1 MLVSERAIGSDQS
14 KQFVMVV
21 GEGNRAEYREVSLGM
36 SVEGERIVTRGL
48 QPGERVIVNGLQR
61 VRPGTLLAPNQIE
74 PTALTTTQART
85 ASRG

>member
-1 MLVSERAIGSDQS
+1 MSERAIGSDQS

-48 QPGERVIVNGLQR
+48 QPGERVIVDGLQR
-61 VRPGTLLAPNQIE
+61 VRPGTLLAPSLIE
-74 PTALTTTQART
+74 PTVLTTTQART

>member
-1 MLVSERAIGSDQS
+1 MRISERAIGSDQS

-48 QPGERVIVNGLQR
+48 QPGERVIVDGLQR
-61 VRPGTLLAPNQIE
+61 VRSGTLLAPSPIE